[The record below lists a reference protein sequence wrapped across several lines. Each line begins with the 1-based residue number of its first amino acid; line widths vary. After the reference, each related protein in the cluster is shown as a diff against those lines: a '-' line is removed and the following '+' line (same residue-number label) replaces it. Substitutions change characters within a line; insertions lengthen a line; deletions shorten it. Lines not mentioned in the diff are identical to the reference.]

1 MPRSHPWLRVSAV
14 GSGPVLILVLLI
26 AKCKVLIAP
35 LCHNTLV
42 LRRLTERKEWKFFAV
57 LPKAAPGL
65 AAAWWTA
72 LLLRGMLP
80 AGFAIA
86 MGVLVGAVQHGDR
99 LTGPLALAGTIFVL
113 LQVLSPIHQAV
124 GANLGD
130 RTAAWLY
137 DRLTEACVRPP
148 GMGHLEDPALTNDLT
163 VARDFDLGMT
173 GPPLSVS
180 MEFIAS
186 GMVEMIGGVA
196 SAVIL
201 LRYAWWAP
209 IVLAGAW
216 LATHWLL
223 RESAIWRDRNTEEVR
238 GAQRD
243 ADYAYRLAVDPPA
256 SKELRLFGLAGW
268 TIDRFVARR
277 TRLHELQYAATR
289 LRERPVMWSML
300 LVVSANVV
308 VFWVLASAAAHGRVS
323 LGEAVVYVQSAVG
336 VSMIAFGGFSWA
348 LDGSAAPVAAVL
360 RLEPAMRPAG
370 ELHSGERP
378 ADAKPAREIRLRD
391 VTFAYTAGASSPSGA
406 GKPVLEHFDL
416 TIPDGSSLAIVGQN
430 GAGKTTIAKLL
441 CRLYDP
447 QSGAIEIDGVDIR
460 DFDLASWRSRVTAVF
475 QDYMR
480 LELPLRD
487 NVAPAGAPDD
497 VVLAALESAG
507 ATNLAALDTVLAR
520 GYSGGTDLS
529 GGQWQRVALARALA
543 SVKLGAG
550 VVLLDEP
557 TAQLD
562 VRGEA
567 EIFDRL
573 LAATRHCT
581 TILISHRFS
590 TVRHADRI
598 CVLEHGRVIELG
610 THDELMALGGR
621 YRTMFDLQAQRFNVP
636 EEEGKTYDILS

>member
-1 MPRSHPWLRVSAV
+1 
-14 GSGPVLILVLLI
+14 
-26 AKCKVLIAP
+26 
-35 LCHNTLV
+35 V
-42 LRRLTERKEWKFFAV
+42 LRRLTDRKEWKFFAV
-57 LPKAAPGL
+57 LPKADPLL
-65 AAAWWTA
+65 AAVWWTV
-72 LLLRGMLP
+72 LLLRGVLP
-80 AGFAIA
+80 AAFAIA
-86 MGVLVGAVQHGDR
+86 MGVLVGAVQ
-99 LTGPLALAGTIFVL
+99 TGGSLAIPLAFVGIVFVT

-124 GANLGD
+124 SSNLGD

-148 GMGHLEDPALTNDLT
+148 GIGHLEDPTLTSDLT

-173 GPPLSVS
+173 GPPLSIS
-180 MEFIAS
+180 MDFIAN
-186 GMVEMIGGVA
+186 GMVEMTGGIA
-196 SAVIL
+196 SAAIL
-201 LRYAWWAP
+201 ARYAWWAP
-209 IVLAGAW
+209 LVLAGAW

-256 SKELRLFGLAGW
+256 SKELRLFGLTGW
-268 TIDRFVARR
+268 TIDRFTARR

-289 LRERPVMWSML
+289 LRERPVIWSML
-300 LVVSANVV
+300 LLVSANVF
-308 VFWVLASAAAHGRVS
+308 VFWLLARAAGDGRIS
-323 LGEAVVYVQSAVG
+323 LGEAVVYLQSAVG

-348 LDGSAAPVAAVL
+348 LDGAAAPVAAVL

-370 ELHSGERP
+370 ALRAGSRR
-378 ADAKPAREIRLRD
+378 ADSAPAREIRLRD
-391 VTFAYTAGASSPSGA
+391 VTFAYPSSTPLGTGPGSVS
-406 GKPVLEHFDL
+406 VLQHFDL
-416 TIPDGSSLAIVGQN
+416 TIPAGTSLAIVGQN

-447 QSGAIEIDGVDIR
+447 QSGAIEIDGVDLR
-460 DFDLASWRSRVTAVF
+460 DLDLASWRSRVTAVF
-475 QDYMR
+475 QDFMR
-480 LELPLRD
+480 LELPLGD
-487 NVAPAGAPDD
+487 NVAPAGAPDE
-497 VVLAALESAG
+497 VVRGALASAG
-507 ATNLAALDTVLAR
+507 AANLAALDTVLSRA
-520 GYSGGTDLS
+520 YDGGTDLS

-543 SVKLGAG
+543 AVALGAG

-557 TAQLD
+557 TAHLD

-573 LAATRHCT
+573 LAETRHCT

-598 CVLEHGRVIELG
+598 CVLEHGRVVELG

-621 YRTMFDLQAQRFNVP
+621 YRTMFDLQAQRFHVP
-636 EEEGKTYDILS
+636 EEEEGTTYDVLS

>member
-1 MPRSHPWLRVSAV
+1 MLQ
-14 GSGPVLILVLLI
+14 LL
-26 AKCKVLIAP
+26 
-35 LCHNTLV
+35 TQ
-42 LRRLTERKEWKFFAV
+42 RKEWKFFSV
-57 LPKAAPGL
+57 LPKAGLGL
-65 AAAWWTA
+65 AVLWWTA
-72 LLLRGMLP
+72 LLLRGVLP
-80 AGFAIA
+80 AAFAIA
-86 MGVLVGAVQHGDR
+86 MGVLVGAVQRGVP
-99 LTGPLALAGTIFVL
+99 LAGPLAFAGAIFVL

-124 GANLGD
+124 SANLGD

-148 GMGHLEDPALTNDLT
+148 GVRHLEDPTLTNDLT

-173 GPPLSVS
+173 GPPLSIS
-180 MEFIAS
+180 MDFIAN
-186 GMVEMIGGVA
+186 GMVEMIGGIA

-201 LRYAWWAP
+201 ARYAWWVP

-223 RESAIWRDRNTEEVR
+223 RESAVWRDRNTEEVR

-268 TIDRFVARR
+268 TIDRFIARR

-289 LRERPVMWSML
+289 LRERPVIWSVL
-300 LVVSANVV
+300 LVVSANIL
-308 VFWVLASAAAHGRVS
+308 VFWLLASAAAHGRIS
-323 LGEAVVYVQSAVG
+323 LGEVVVYVQSAVG

-370 ELHSGERP
+370 ALRSGDRP

-391 VTFAYTAGASSPSGA
+391 VTFAYPTSATSLSASA
-406 GKPVLEHFDL
+406 PVLEHFDL
-416 TIPDGSSLAIVGQN
+416 TIPAGSSLAIVGQN

-447 QSGAIEIDGVDIR
+447 QSGTIEIDGVDLR
-460 DFDLASWRSRVTAVF
+460 EFDLKSWRSRVAAVF
-475 QDYMR
+475 QDFIR
-480 LELPLRD
+480 FELPLRD
-487 NVAPAGAPDD
+487 NVAPSGAPDD
-497 VVLAALESAG
+497 VVRAALASAG
-507 ATNLAALDTVLAR
+507 ATNLATLDTVLAR
-520 GYSGGTDLS
+520 GYDGGTDLS
-529 GGQWQRVALARALA
+529 GGQWQRIALARALA
-543 SVKLGAG
+543 SVTLGAG

-610 THDELMALGGR
+610 THDELIALGGR
-621 YRTMFDLQAQRFNVP
+621 YRTMFDLQAQRFNVLGDA
-636 EEEGKTYDILS
+636 ETEEGTTYDVLS

>member
-1 MPRSHPWLRVSAV
+1 
-14 GSGPVLILVLLI
+14 VLQ
-26 AKCKVLIAP
+26 
-35 LCHNTLV
+35 
-42 LRRLTERKEWKFFAV
+42 RLTQRKEWKFFAV
-57 LPKAAPGL
+57 LPKADPVL
-65 AAAWWTA
+65 TTAWWTA
-72 LLLRGMLP
+72 LLLRGILP
-80 AGFAIA
+80 AAFAIA
-86 MGVLVGAVQHGDR
+86 MGVLVGAVQHGHS
-99 LTGPLALAGTIFVL
+99 LAGPLAFAGAIFVL

-124 GANLGD
+124 SANLGD

-137 DRLTEACVRPP
+137 DRLTEACVRQP
-148 GMGHLEDPALTNDLT
+148 GMGHLEDPALTGDLT
-163 VARDFDLGMT
+163 VARDFDIGMT
-173 GPPLSVS
+173 GPPLAIS
-180 MEFIAS
+180 MDFIAS

-201 LRYAWWAP
+201 ARYQWWAP
-209 IVLAGAW
+209 LVLAGAW

-223 RESAIWRDRNTEEVR
+223 RESAVWWDRNTEEVR
-238 GAQRD
+238 AAQRD
-243 ADYAYRLAVDPPA
+243 AEYAYRLAVDPPA

-268 TIDRFVARR
+268 TIDRFVAKR

-289 LRERPVMWSML
+289 LRERPVAWSLL
-300 LVVSANVV
+300 LVASANVL
-308 VFWVLASAAAHGRVS
+308 VFWLLASAAAAGRIS
-323 LGEAVVYVQSAVG
+323 LGEAVVYVQSAIG

-348 LDGSAAPVAAVL
+348 LDGAAAPVAAVL

-370 ELHSGERP
+370 ELRSGHRP
-378 ADAKPAREIRLRD
+378 ADGTPAREIRLRE
-391 VTFAYTAGASSPSGA
+391 VTFAYPGGA
-406 GKPVLEHFDL
+406 PVLERFDL
-416 TIPDGSSLAIVGQN
+416 TIPAGSSLAIVGQN

-447 QSGAIEIDGVDIR
+447 RSGAIEVDGVDLR
-460 DFDLASWRSRVTAVF
+460 EFDLASWRARVTAVF
-475 QDYMR
+475 QDFIR

-497 VVLAALESAG
+497 IVRAALDLAG
-507 ATNLAALDTVLAR
+507 AGNLAALDTVLAR

-529 GGQWQRVALARALA
+529 GGQWQRIALARALA
-543 SVKLGAG
+543 AVSLGAG

-598 CVLEHGRVIELG
+598 CVLEHGRVVELG
-610 THDELMALGGR
+610 THDELMALAGR
-621 YRTMFDLQAQRFNVP
+621 YRAMFDLQAQRFNVP
-636 EEEGKTYDILS
+636 EEEGTTYEVLS

>member
-1 MPRSHPWLRVSAV
+1 ML
-14 GSGPVLILVLLI
+14 G
-26 AKCKVLIAP
+26 
-35 LCHNTLV
+35 
-42 LRRLTERKEWKFFAV
+42 RLTERKEWKFFGV
-57 LPKAAPGL
+57 LPKADRGL
-65 AAAWWTA
+65 AVAWWAA
-72 LLLRGMLP
+72 LLLRGILP
-80 AGFAIA
+80 AAFAIA
-86 MGVLVGAVQHGDR
+86 MGVLVGAVQRGDS
-99 LTGPLALAGTIFVL
+99 LAGPLAFTGAIFVL

-148 GMGHLEDPALTNDLT
+148 GVGHLEDPALASDLT

-173 GPPLSVS
+173 GPPLSIS
-180 MEFIAS
+180 MDFIAN
-186 GMVEMIGGVA
+186 GMVEMIGGIA
-196 SAVIL
+196 SAMIL
-201 LRYAWWAP
+201 ARYAWWAP

-223 RESAIWRDRNTEEVR
+223 RESAVWRDRNTEEVR

-243 ADYAYRLAVDPPA
+243 SDYAFRLAVDPPA

-268 TIDRFVARR
+268 TIDRFAARR

-289 LRERPVMWSML
+289 LRERPVIWSVL

-308 VFWVLASAAAHGRVS
+308 VFSLLASAVAAGRIT
-323 LGEAVVYVQSAVG
+323 LGEATVYVQSAIG

-348 LDGSAAPVAAVL
+348 LDGAAAPVAAVM

-370 ELHSGERP
+370 ELLSGGGS
-378 ADAKPAREIRLRD
+378 ANGKPAREIRLRD
-391 VTFAYTAGASSPSGA
+391 VTFAYPGGAA
-406 GKPVLEHFDL
+406 VLERFEL
-416 TIPDGSSLAIVGQN
+416 TIPAGTSLAIVGQN

-460 DFDLASWRSRVTAVF
+460 EFDLAAWRSRVAAVF
-475 QDYMR
+475 QDFMR
-480 LELPLRD
+480 LEMPLRD
-487 NVAPAGAPDD
+487 NVAPAGAPDE
-497 VVLAALESAG
+497 VVSAALESAG
-507 ATNLAALDTVLAR
+507 AQNLAELNTVLAR
-520 GYSGGTDLS
+520 GYTGGTDLS

-543 SVKLGAG
+543 AVKLGAG

-636 EEEGKTYDILS
+636 EEEGTTYDVLS

>member
-1 MPRSHPWLRVSAV
+1 
-14 GSGPVLILVLLI
+14 VLQ
-26 AKCKVLIAP
+26 
-35 LCHNTLV
+35 
-42 LRRLTERKEWKFFAV
+42 RLTDRKEWQFFAV
-57 LPKAAPGL
+57 LPKADPAL
-65 AAAWWTA
+65 AAAWWTT
-72 LLLRGMLP
+72 LLLRGILP
-80 AGFAIA
+80 AAFAIA
-86 MGVLVGAVQHGDR
+86 MGVLVSAVQHGNR
-99 LTGPLALAGTIFVL
+99 LAGSLALAGAIFVL
-113 LQVLSPIHQAV
+113 LQVLSPIHQALS
-124 GANLGD
+124 ANLGD
-130 RTAAWLY
+130 RAAAWLY

-148 GMGHLEDPALTNDLT
+148 GMGHLEDPKLTSDLT

-173 GPPLSVS
+173 GPPLSIS
-180 MEFIAS
+180 MDFIAS
-186 GMVEMIGGVA
+186 GMVEMIGGIA
-196 SAVIL
+196 CAVIL
-201 LRYAWWAP
+201 VRYAWWAP

-216 LATHWLL
+216 VATHWLL

-268 TIDRFVARR
+268 TIDRFIARR

-289 LRERPVMWSML
+289 LRERPVIWSLL
-300 LVVSANVV
+300 LVVSANVLL
-308 VFWVLASAAAHGRVS
+308 FWSLASAAANGRLS
-323 LGEAVVYVQSAVG
+323 LGEAVVYVQSAIG

-348 LDGSAAPVAAVL
+348 LDGAAAPVAAVL

-370 ELHSGERP
+370 ELRSGNR
-378 ADAKPAREIRLRD
+378 AANAKPAREIHLRD
-391 VTFAYTAGASSPSGA
+391 ISFAYAGGAS
-406 GKPVLEHFDL
+406 VLEHFDL
-416 TIPDGSSLAIVGQN
+416 TIPAGSSLAIVGQN

-447 QSGAIEIDGVDIR
+447 QSGAIEIDGVDLR
-460 DFDLASWRSRVTAVF
+460 DFDLASWRSRVAAVF
-475 QDYMR
+475 QDFIR

-487 NVAPAGAPDD
+487 NVAPGGAPDD
-497 VVLAALESAG
+497 FIRDALESAG
-507 ATNLAALDTVLAR
+507 AANLGSLDTVLSR
-520 GYSGGTDLS
+520 GYDDGTDLS
-529 GGQWQRVALARALA
+529 GGQWQRVALARALSA
-543 SVKLGAG
+543 VRMGAG

-562 VRGEA
+562 VRGES

-621 YRTMFDLQAQRFNVP
+621 YRTMFDLQAQRFTVP
-636 EEEGKTYDILS
+636 EGEEGKTYDVLS

>member
-1 MPRSHPWLRVSAV
+1 
-14 GSGPVLILVLLI
+14 
-26 AKCKVLIAP
+26 
-35 LCHNTLV
+35 V

-57 LPKAAPGL
+57 LAKADRGL
-65 AAAWWTA
+65 AVAWWTA
-72 LLLRGMLP
+72 LLLRGVLP

-86 MGVLVGAVQHGDR
+86 MGVLVGAVQRGDS
-99 LTGPLALAGTIFVL
+99 LAGPLAYVCAIFVL

-124 GANLGD
+124 SANLGD
-130 RTAAWLY
+130 RAAAWLY

-148 GMGHLEDPALTNDLT
+148 GIGHLEDPKLTNDLT

-173 GPPLSVS
+173 GPPLSIS

-186 GMVEMIGGVA
+186 GMVEMIGGIA
-196 SAVIL
+196 CAMIL
-201 LRYAWWAP
+201 ARYAWWAP
-209 IVLAGAW
+209 MVLAGAW

-223 RESAIWRDRNTEEVR
+223 RESAVWRDRNTEEVR

-243 ADYAYRLAVDPPA
+243 SDYAFRLAVDPPA
-256 SKELRLFGLAGW
+256 SKELRLFGLASW
-268 TIDRFVARR
+268 TIDRFAARR

-289 LRERPVMWSML
+289 LRERPVIWSVL
-300 LVVSANVV
+300 LVTSANVL
-308 VFWVLASAAAHGRVS
+308 VFGLLASAVAAGRIT
-323 LGEAVVYVQSAVG
+323 LGEATVYVQSAIG

-348 LDGSAAPVAAVL
+348 LDGAAAPVAAVM

-370 ELHSGERP
+370 ELRSGGGS
-378 ADAKPAREIRLRD
+378 ADGKPAREIRLRD
-391 VTFAYTAGASSPSGA
+391 VTFTYPAGAS
-406 GKPVLEHFDL
+406 VLEHFEL
-416 TIPDGSSLAIVGQN
+416 TIPAGTSLAIVGQN

-447 QSGAIEIDGVDIR
+447 QSGAIEIDGADIR
-460 DFDLASWRSRVTAVF
+460 EFDLASWRSRVAAVF
-475 QDYMR
+475 QDFMR

-497 VVLAALESAG
+497 VVRAALESAG
-507 ATNLAALDTVLAR
+507 AQNLAELDTVLAR
-520 GYSGGTDLS
+520 GYTGGTDLS

-543 SVKLGAG
+543 AVKLGAG

-610 THDELMALGGR
+610 THDELMALSGR
-621 YRTMFDLQAQRFNVP
+621 YRTMFDLQAQRFQVP
-636 EEEGKTYDILS
+636 EEEGATYDVLS